1 MLVIGLV
8 LVAHGVL
15 VVIVA
20 VTMMFFTS
28 LTISYYHH
36 YCPRSRSPGR
46 FLVDLI
52 GQQLCQGLTESLQQL
67 HVTNLHRFGLESWCK
82 HNGRIYSWLRKYY
95 SWESIATITHL

>member
-8 LVAHGVL
+8 LVAHVVL

-20 VTMMFFTS
+20 ITMMFFTS

-46 FLVDLI
+46 FRVDLI
-52 GQQLCQGLTESLQQL
+52 GQQLCQGL
-67 HVTNLHRFGLESWCK
+67 NRFGLESWCK
-82 HNGRIYSWLRKYY
+82 HNGRIYSWLRKHY
-95 SWESIATITHL
+95 SRESIATITNL